1 MKRFPLVILTI
12 AGTLLG
18 LARPGAPR
26 AAPATDPLDAAV
38 GAWQKADDRWWRVLT
53 RHGADSLAVA
63 GQRRR
68 AEADRVLSALE
79 VWSRSEAG
87 ASATRRAGLV
97 EAALLA
103 RRQGSPDL
111 ARRALVRLAGLLPE
125 TAVDAGLV
133 RLSAGAAL
141 AEAGDTAGAR
151 RWLREASRVTDFAA
165 RDFAL
170 ARLGDLEACA
180 RDTAAAASAW
190 ETLTR
195 LDPPALRADRGRVF
209 LAAAALK
216 SGRPEA
222 AVELAQAALGGGIK
236 GEDAAQANLAIARAQ
251 FRLDRAQA
259 GREACLRVMGE
270 APGSLAARAAWRLLA
285 GRAAAAGL
293 ALTVDERLAAGTVL
307 LRGGQEAEGTALLDA
322 VALDSVPPER
332 RVDARARRAEWLFA
346 RRRWDDA
353 RDAYIAMEKAAAP
366 GSLRRAEA
374 RLGQARCLRNA
385 HQPDA
390 MARMFRSIAADTA
403 QGTVA
408 ATALW
413 EWAREYKALGRFAG
427 ADSAL
432 TLYID
437 RYPYGNDILGVLL
450 TRGVG
455 RMMQNRP
462 AAAEEDFRTLQ
473 RRADRRADKEQGAFW
488 AARAALAQG
497 RRAEALDI
505 LKGAV
510 TWTLPDGYYG
520 YRIRGFLK
528 ELEPSTELVPP
539 YAPLTAERPGDP
551 LRPAGLAELHP
562 RCRAHF
568 QRGLDL
574 ARAGFEAEAQAEL
587 ARAAE
592 LAPDDPTM
600 LEATAAVAA
609 REELYTAAMSA
620 ARRALGRAGSSGEET
635 RLWRHV
641 YALGHFDLI
650 GPAAATHRLDPMLV
664 SGVIRQESLFEARA
678 VSRAGARGLMQ
689 LMLPTAR
696 QMARASGNVEPG
708 SDDLFRPEISV
719 RYGTQYLRDKIAEFD
734 GRVEVAL
741 AAYNAGEAK
750 AREWAALLPAW
761 DPDLYV
767 ELIGYAETR
776 DYVRRV
782 RYNQATYRALYAP
795 TRGAE
800 LE

>member
-1 MKRFPLVILTI
+1 MGEARF
-12 AGTLLG
+12 
-18 LARPGAPR
+18 ARGGAPR
-26 AAPATDPLDAAV
+26 GGP
-38 GAWQKADDRWWRVLT
+38 
-53 RHGADSLAVA
+53 
-63 GQRRR
+63 
-68 AEADRVLSALE
+68 
-79 VWSRSEAG
+79 
-87 ASATRRAGLV
+87 
-97 EAALLA
+97 
-103 RRQGSPDL
+103 
-111 ARRALVRLAGLLPE
+111 
-125 TAVDAGLV
+125 
-133 RLSAGAAL
+133 
-141 AEAGDTAGAR
+141 AGAR
-151 RWLREASRVTDFAA
+151 CCGRGLRD
-165 RDFAL
+165 
-170 ARLGDLEACA
+170 
-180 RDTAAAASAW
+180 
-190 ETLTR
+190 
-195 LDPPALRADRGRVF
+195 
-209 LAAAALK
+209 
-216 SGRPEA
+216 
-222 AVELAQAALGGGIK
+222 
-236 GEDAAQANLAIARAQ
+236 
-251 FRLDRAQA
+251 
-259 GREACLRVMGE
+259 
-270 APGSLAARAAWRLLA
+270 
-285 GRAAAAGL
+285 
-293 ALTVDERLAAGTVL
+293 VDERLAAGTVL
-307 LRGGQEAEGTALLDA
+307 LRGGQEAEGTAL
-322 VALDSVPPER
+322 PR
-332 RVDARARRAEWLFA
+332 RRGAGQRAARAARGARARRAEGLARAGAGRRA
-346 RRRWDDA
+346 RRHR
-353 RDAYIAMEKAAAP
+353 YGKVAAAP
-366 GSLRRAEA
+366 GSLGREA

-403 QGTVA
+403 QATVA

-437 RYPYGNDILGVLL
+437 RYPYGNDILAVLL
-450 TRGVG
+450 TRGVA
-455 RMMQNRP
+455 RMMLNRP

-574 ARAGFEAEAQAEL
+574 ARGPASRRSAGRTGTRRQL
-587 ARAAE
+587 AS
-592 LAPDDPTM
+592 PTIPRCWKPRRSRG
-600 LEATAAVAA
+600 AGGT
-609 REELYTAAMSA
+609 LYGRHSPP
-620 ARRALGRAGSSGEET
+620 RGGPGRAGSSGEET

-650 GPAAATHRLDPMLV
+650 GPAAATHQLDPMLV

-696 QMARASGNVEPG
+696 QMARASGNVMPDSE
-708 SDDLFRPEISV
+708 DLFRPEISV

-761 DPDLYV
+761 DRTSTWNDRLRRNAR
-767 ELIGYAETR
+767 YA
-776 DYVRRV
+776 RR
-782 RYNQATYRALYAP
+782 ALATTYRAPRP
-795 TRGAE
+795 TSRAGMTGASRRAQAHHR
-800 LE
+800 